1 MEAGKISYQNYT
13 SRAMNNRTKKS
24 QESHHQQNQESYHQ
38 QNQEYSKLARYSS
51 MNEIKGLESNTQS
64 NLIQTKHQSQ
74 TEGLLTSHSSDLQ
87 LLTLNID
94 HYPIQRV
101 QTITHII
108 VYFVPQ
114 PTIIAI
120 IVYTIRIEYILY
132 SKQCNK
138 ALHLGLI
145 NQKTCLQLGARLD

>member
-114 PTIIAI
+114 PTIIASI
-120 IVYTIRIEYILY
+120 
-132 SKQCNK
+132 
-138 ALHLGLI
+138 HLVWV
-145 NQKTCLQLGARLD
+145 NSH

>member
-94 HYPIQRV
+94 HYPIQTV
-101 QTITHII
+101 KTITQII

-120 IVYTIRIEYILY
+120 IVNTIQIEYILY

-138 ALHLGLI
+138 HCISG
-145 NQKTCLQLGARLD
+145 

>member
-13 SRAMNNRTKKS
+13 SRTMNNRTKKS

-87 LLTLNID
+87 LPNCQVQDQIYTNLIPT
-94 HYPIQRV
+94 V
-101 QTITHII
+101 QTITYII
-108 VYFVPQ
+108 VSFVPQ
-114 PTIIAI
+114 PTIIASAGRRRVAI
-120 IVYTIRIEYILY
+120 GSVPR
-132 SKQCNK
+132 S
-138 ALHLGLI
+138 
-145 NQKTCLQLGARLD
+145 

>member
-1 MEAGKISYQNYT
+1 
-13 SRAMNNRTKKS
+13 
-24 QESHHQQNQESYHQ
+24 
-38 QNQEYSKLARYSS
+38 

-94 HYPIQRV
+94 HYPIMTV
-101 QTITHII
+101 KTITQII

-120 IVYTIRIEYILY
+120 IVKTILIEYILY

-138 ALHLGLI
+138 HCISG
-145 NQKTCLQLGARLD
+145 

>member
-1 MEAGKISYQNYT
+1 
-13 SRAMNNRTKKS
+13 
-24 QESHHQQNQESYHQ
+24 
-38 QNQEYSKLARYSS
+38 

-94 HYPIQRV
+94 HYPIMTV
-101 QTITHII
+101 KTITQII

-114 PTIIAI
+114 PTIIAKTATAANNLPATI
-120 IVYTIRIEYILY
+120 LLHTSRVYGQRPPPNPYRVPIVPP
-132 SKQCNK
+132 
-138 ALHLGLI
+138 
-145 NQKTCLQLGARLD
+145 GAGCAGQ